1 MSSLHLLALGWFVL
15 TVLLYLGSKALYRNY
30 RHWWLMPMLAVP
42 VALIACLLLSHQ
54 TFAVYFA
61 DTRWLVW
68 MLGPA
73 TVAFAVPI
81 YEYRLLIRRHW
92 LALSV
97 GVAAGIFAAVSS
109 SVLLARLLGLSSAL
123 QASLAPRS
131 VSTPFAMAV
140 ASQLGGSPD
149 LTAVFVVLTGVFG
162 MLAGELMLTFLPL
175 RSRVARGA
183 LFGASSHGAG
193 TAKAMELGQEEG
205 VVSSLVMMI
214 SGVATVFAAPLIAR
228 LV

>member
-1 MSSLHLLALGWFVL
+1 MSSWHFLALGWFAL
-15 TVLLYLGSKALYRNY
+15 TVLLYLGSKALYRK
-30 RHWWLMPMLAVP
+30 HGQWWLMPMLLVP
-42 VALIACLLLSHQ
+42 LALIACLLLTHQ
-54 TFAVYFA
+54 TFSDYFA

-97 GVAAGIFAAVSS
+97 GVGAGIIAAVTS
-109 SVLLARLLGLSSAL
+109 SVLLARLLGLSTAL

-140 ASQLGGSPD
+140 ASKLGGSPD

-175 RSRVARGA
+175 RSRLARGA
-183 LFGASSHGAG
+183 LFGASAHGAG

-205 VVSSLVMMI
+205 VVASLVMMI

>member
-1 MSSLHLLALGWFVL
+1 MNAFHLLALGWFAL
-15 TVLLYLGSKALYRNY
+15 TVAFYLGCKALYRRY
-30 RHWWLMPMLAVP
+30 HRWWLMPMFLVP
-42 VALIACLLLSHQ
+42 LLLIACLLLSHQ

-81 YEYRLLIRRHW
+81 YEYRQLIRRHW
-92 LALSV
+92 LALTV
-97 GVAAGIFAAVSS
+97 GVGAGVLAAVTS
-109 SVLLARLLGLSSAL
+109 SVLLARLLGLSPDL

-131 VSTPFAMAV
+131 ISTPFAMAV
-140 ASQLGGSPD
+140 AGKLGGSPD

-162 MLAGELMLTFLPL
+162 MLAGELMLTWLPL
-175 RSRVARGA
+175 RSRLARGA
-183 LFGASSHGAG
+183 LFGASAHGAG
-193 TAKAMELGQEEG
+193 TAKAMEIGQEEG